1 MQQRKVRNVVNRTC
15 HTIHGGLFAIMST
28 VPINNDMFCPLNKI
42 SWSYVIILFAITST
56 VPLNN
61 DMFCPL
67 NKISWRYVIILFAI
81 TSTVPLN
88 NDIFVF

>member
-1 MQQRKVRNVVNRTC
+1 MIFLKTDLCNKEKLGTFQDTKIQKEKETVVNRTC
-15 HTIHGGLFAIMST
+15 HTIHGR
-28 VPINNDMFCPLNKI
+28 
-42 SWSYVIILFAITST
+42 LFAITST

>member
-1 MQQRKVRNVVNRTC
+1 MFQDTKIQKEKETVVNRTC
-15 HTIHGGLFAIMST
+15 HTIHGG
-28 VPINNDMFCPLNKI
+28 
-42 SWSYVIILFAITST
+42 LFAITST

-88 NDIFVF
+88 NDIFVFWTWSHGDV